1 MATFN
6 LFKIS
11 DVKKDEFLNIFKPDN
26 NEKTK
31 LKTLTINNDPVEF
44 FVYSDIESAQPTNL
58 SWNWLVQQVELP
70 MRQLF
75 KSPKAIL
82 FTMYDGNVYALT
94 FGMAYSDVDKYADKD
109 FAFNF
114 ARKFNYKK
122 IKSTSQIK
130 PNSNKSKTIISYV
143 DNEYFEYDTGGA
155 YLKIKGQVVLDD
167 DFDLFNSSI
176 EVGTSIKLSV
186 ENPSLERFFEIVKY
200 VNNRILTVD
209 DLSKIPLFQQIKD
222 KDRINK
228 LDEYL
233 KNNFDIDDCN
243 ISFSDFDIIGTN
255 EVFYSQTASYLVSCN
270 GKREYLD
277 YLTIENVKSF
287 CDKKGIDY
295 KENFFD
301 IKVKVNEN
309 NKAFSLKE
317 LIDYPIEN
325 ENCVLIKGDWYQYN
339 NEFLESLQESLLHLD
354 CNYDSKFDWDEESYN
369 QFIESKKTEYRAQD
383 EYKDFDDDKLT
394 KEVKKTY
401 YKEMV
406 HNKIIAEKYN
416 FECGDRSL
424 AKVGSPSGIEL
435 YDLYKDGCIYAVK
448 IGNSSGKLCYCVD
461 QMTIAMNSIK
471 NHAVNFDK
479 EVKDVCVVLI
489 LNKQKKYPNEPG
501 YFDVNMLGYIA
512 LKNALNNW
520 MREARNLFYNPHVI
534 IGYSNF
540 NQQ

>member
-1 MATFN
+1 MAIFN

-11 DVKKDEFLNIFKPDN
+11 NLKKDNFFNIYRPDN

-31 LKTLTINNDPVEF
+31 LKTLTINDEQVEF
-44 FVYSDIESAQPTNL
+44 FVFSDIESAQPTNL
-58 SWNWLVQQVELP
+58 NWNWLVQQTELP
-70 MRQLF
+70 MRQIF

-82 FTMYDGNVYALT
+82 YTIYNDDVYALS
-94 FGMAYSDVDKYADKD
+94 FGMAYLDVDKYADKD
-109 FAFNF
+109 FAFKF

-122 IKSTSQIK
+122 IKSTSLIN
-130 PNSNKSKTIISYV
+130 PNSNKSKTIVSYV

-155 YLKIKGQVVLDD
+155 YLKIKGQVVLDN
-167 DFDLFNSSI
+167 DFDLFKSSI

-186 ENPSLERFFEIVKY
+186 DNPSLEKFFQIVKY
-200 VNNRILTVD
+200 VNNRVLTIN
-209 DLSKIPLFQQIKD
+209 DLSRIPLFQQIKD
-222 KDRINK
+222 KNK
-228 LDEYL
+228 LNELDEYL
-233 KNNFDIDDCN
+233 KNNFDIESCN

-255 EVFYSQTASYLVSCN
+255 EVFYSQTASNLVSCN
-270 GKREYLD
+270 GKRECLD
-277 YLTIENVKSF
+277 YLTIDNIKTF
-287 CDKKGIDY
+287 CEKKGIDY

-301 IKVKVNEN
+301 IKVKVDET

-325 ENCVLIKGDWYQYN
+325 ENCVLIKGEWYQYN
-339 NEFLESLQESLLHLD
+339 NDFVESLRESLIHLD
-354 CNYDSKFDWDEESYN
+354 CKYDSKFNWDEQAYN
-369 QFIESKKTEYRAQD
+369 QFIETKKTEYRAQD
-383 EYKDFDDDKLT
+383 EYKNFDDGELT
-394 KEVKKTY
+394 KEVKKKY

-406 HNKIIAEKYN
+406 YNKIMAEKYD
-416 FECGDRSL
+416 FDCGDRCFV
-424 AKVGSPSGIEL
+424 KIGSTSNIEL

-461 QMTIAMNSIK
+461 QMTTAMNSIK

-489 LNKQKKYPNEPG
+489 LKKQQKYPNETG
-501 YFDVNMLGYIA
+501 YFDADMLGYIA

-534 IGYSNF
+534 IGYSDF
-540 NQQ
+540 S